1 MQRDLVQ
8 ALIFNHTR
16 VVPVMRAAV
25 VWSAAY
31 EGCSRNGFE
40 AREKLR
46 ASSCVTKRVDC
57 VHLRVSCAT
66 RLKRQ
71 ARRVHSSVTTC

>member
-25 VWSAAY
+25 VGSAAY
-31 EGCSRNGFE
+31 EGCSRGGFE
-40 AREKLR
+40 AREKSR
-46 ASSCVTKRVDC
+46 ASSCITKESTAST
-57 VHLRVSCAT
+57 RVSVVQ
-66 RLKRQ
+66 RD
-71 ARRVHSSVTTC
+71 